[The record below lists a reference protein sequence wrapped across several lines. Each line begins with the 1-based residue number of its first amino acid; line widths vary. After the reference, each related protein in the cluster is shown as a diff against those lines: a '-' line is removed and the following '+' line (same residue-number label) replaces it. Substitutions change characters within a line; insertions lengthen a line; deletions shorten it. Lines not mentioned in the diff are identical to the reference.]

1 MLSNVPVNE
10 RNGRLIIFTAMKHVL
25 VEIMSGLTLLSEEE
39 KVAIEQCFPM
49 KTFSKGVYLLREGQ
63 IAKDAYFLLKGCVRE
78 YKLADA
84 EEKTT
89 AFYTENQSVV
99 NFNSITNQTPST
111 LNFVC
116 EEDTTVAIVNAEKE
130 KELYEKYPRFEAFCR
145 SGVEQMIG
153 AKQEQMAEF
162 IALKPEQRYQKLQ
175 AERPDLLNRVPQYHI
190 ASFLGIKP
198 ETLSRIRARLVEK
211 SKGI

>member
-1 MLSNVPVNE
+1 MREIEVWLFLS
-10 RNGRLIIFTAMKHVL
+10 IMKHIL
-25 VEIMSGLTLLSEEE
+25 VEIMAELTQLSEEE
-39 KVAIEQCFPM
+39 KEAIVTCFPL
-49 KTFSKGVYLLREGQ
+49 KTFTRGSYLLREGQ
-63 IAKDAYFLLKGCVRE
+63 VAKDAYFLVNGCVRE
-78 YKLADA
+78 YKLVEA

-99 NFNSITNQTPST
+99 NFNSIANQTPST

-130 KELYEKYPRFEAFCR
+130 KELYRKYPRFEAFCR

-153 AKQEQMAEF
+153 VQQEQMVEF
-162 IALKPEQRYQKLQ
+162 ITLKPEQRYQKLQ
-175 AERPDLLNRVPQYHI
+175 AERPDLINRVPQYYI
-190 ASFLGIKP
+190 ASYLGIKP

-211 SKGI
+211 AKSD